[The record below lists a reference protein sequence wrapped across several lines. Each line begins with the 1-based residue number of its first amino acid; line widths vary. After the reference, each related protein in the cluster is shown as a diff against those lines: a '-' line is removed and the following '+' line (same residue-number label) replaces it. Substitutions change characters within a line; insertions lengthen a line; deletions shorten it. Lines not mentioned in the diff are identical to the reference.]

1 MDEVFG
7 KKYVLTDS
15 ENFEDYLIFIGVNY
29 FARKIALKLSQTH
42 ILTKNED
49 GTYTFQFISPMAS
62 TTVTFTSG
70 VEFEEVKAD
79 GVKVKATMTIEDNI
93 MTHIQIDENG
103 KISTH
108 VREFWPDK
116 MTVTTT
122 AKGLDKVV
130 KRYYVVQQ

>member
-1 MDEVFG
+1 
-7 KKYVLTDS
+7 
-15 ENFEDYLIFIGVNY
+15 
-29 FARKIALKLSQTH
+29 
-42 ILTKNED
+42 
-49 GTYTFQFISPMAS
+49 MAS